1 MNTGFELALKKV
13 SGNKEWSYNK
23 TFLNFGKILEGNK
36 KVVYHFIP
44 ELLAKV
50 IIKEH
55 NDNLKI
61 MKTLLCMGLN
71 TYYTVKHL
79 QNKLGENK

>member
-13 SGNKEWSYNK
+13 SGNKEWSFK
-23 TFLNFGKILEGNK
+23 KSFLNFGKIMEGNGK
-36 KVVYHFIP
+36 IVYNFIP
-44 ELLAKV
+44 ESLAKV
-50 IIKEH
+50 LIKEH

-71 TYYTVKHL
+71 TYYTVKHI
-79 QNKLGENK
+79 QGERK